1 MAEQRKWLVV
11 YGEYKNQQKR
21 AVDVITRKIADI
33 VNYVPT
39 VRKACALSEEDRE
52 KYCLIFVG
60 TVENNSYIKDF
71 ASEGVI
77 NIPDNEEG
85 YAIKVTSP
93 DSNGKQTAIVAGGGS
108 TGVMYGAA
116 EFAYKHLGTVSTMT
130 HSRAL
135 SDKGFYESGLDCKMA
150 ECEVSTSPAVR
161 DRGLWTWGHVIYDY
175 RKYLENMSDLR
186 MNTVVIWNDFAPI
199 NANEIVDYAHSLGI
213 KVIWGYSWGWNTRT
227 TDKID
232 LSEEAIKA
240 WADRI
245 ISIYEN
251 QYADTGADGIYFQSF
266 TELDTDTKD
275 GLLIADA
282 VTRWVNGIVE
292 YVFEKYST
300 LRLQFGVHCDSVKQH
315 YEYLSS
321 VHPNVEIIWENCGSF
336 PYYYL
341 IQVDNFE
348 ETDAYTAKIANLRG
362 NDDKFGVVI
371 KEMTK
376 LDWSCFKHIE
386 GPYVMG
392 ENSEQLKA
400 RLLEDR
406 ERRWWHMQ
414 AWWIEYAELYL
425 KNVRTLRDVK
435 RGDFTAVA
443 LVEDGLFECGAWSPV
458 AMYAHGLWNPDVS
471 ENELV
476 REVSKWSNVRFSH
489 KS

>member
-1 MAEQRKWLVV
+1 MAERRKWLTV

-21 AVDVITRKIADI
+21 AVDVITKKIADI
-33 VNYVPT
+33 VDYVPT

-60 TVENNSYIKDF
+60 TKDNNPYIREYAERGEIK
-71 ASEGVI
+71 
-77 NIPDNEEG
+77 IPDHEEG
-85 YAIKVTSP
+85 YAIKVTAP
-93 DSNGKQTAIVAGGGS
+93 DSDGKQTVIVAGGGS

-116 EFAYKHLGTVSTMT
+116 ELAYKYFGTVATMR
-130 HSRAL
+130 HERAL
-135 SDKGFYESGLDCKMA
+135 SDRGFFESGFEIQMAQYESSSA
-150 ECEVSTSPAVR
+150 PAVR

-175 RKYLENMSDLR
+175 KAYLENMADLR

-232 LSEEAIKA
+232 LSDEAIKE

-282 VTRWVNGIVE
+282 VTRWVNGIVKC
-292 YVFEKYST
+292 VFEKYPT
-300 LRLQFGVHCDSVKQH
+300 LRLQFGVHCESVKKH
-315 YEYLSS
+315 YQYLSG

-336 PYYYL
+336 PYYYN
-341 IQVDNFE
+341 IEVKNFD
-348 ETDAYTAKIANLRG
+348 ETDEYTAKIANLRG
-362 NDDKFGVVI
+362 KDDKFGVVI

-376 LDWSCFKHIE
+376 LDWSRFKHIE

-392 ENSEQLKA
+392 ENSEALIS
-400 RLLEDR
+400 RLSDER

-414 AWWIEYAELYL
+414 AWWIEYADLYL
-425 KNVRTLRDVK
+425 KNIRTLRDAK
-435 RGDFTAVA
+435 DGKFTAVA
-443 LVEDGLFECGAWSPV
+443 LVEDGMYERGAWAPV
-458 AMYAHGLWNPDVS
+458 AMYAHGLWNPDV
-471 ENELV
+471 NETELIK
-476 REVSKWSNVRFSH
+476 EVSKWSNVRFSC